1 MGSLSCV
8 ARSASGAPPRSGSVG
23 GARPLPLFGAGGTS
37 LLAPWL
43 WALAQLV
50 GCPALFGTRAGLM
63 TATSTR
69 SDTRNRGCSDGS
81 LMPRL
86 SKLCG
91 EARHLRTQLHRI
103 NQYGGITT
111 AYKSKDSSITSYAH
125 DAAGRWSTH
134 TSGQQHCLPWR
145 AAAARSDG
153 GLDARYDRGIAG
165 ARRRTHTRSAA
176 RTTPSKRRPASSR
189 PRGGSCPSPT
199 ASS

>member
-1 MGSLSCV
+1 MGQLFGQPRV

-50 GCPALFGTRAGLM
+50 GCPAPFGTRAGLM

-69 SDTRNRGCSDGS
+69 SDTRNRGCSDGL

-111 AYKSKDSSITSYAH
+111 AHESKTHTVTSYAH
-125 DAAGRWSTH
+125 NTACRWSTQ

-153 GLDARYDRGIAG
+153 GLDARYDRGIAA
-165 ARRRTHTRSAA
+165 ARRRDTHACTDAH
-176 RTTPSKRRPASSR
+176 TTPTP
-189 PRGGSCPSPT
+189 
-199 ASS
+199 